1 MNCNPTAPT
10 VLAAFLAGHTELDV
24 YAEDGSVH
32 LGRVT
37 SASAPAGCSVAKDC
51 VLTLETTDGT
61 KGRPSGRFLIAVRRL
76 DEGTPADK
84 AVADAGGTL

>member
-1 MNCNPTAPT
+1 MNSNPKAPA
-10 VLAAFLAGHTELDV
+10 VLAAVLGGNMELDV

-37 SASAPAGCSVAKDC
+37 SMTTPAGSSVATDC
-51 VLTLETTDGT
+51 ILALETTDGT
-61 KGRPSGRFLIAVRRL
+61 KGRPAGRFLIAVRRL
-76 DEGTPADK
+76 DEDPPADQ